1 VNRFNTSTNQNWRI
15 EQILTM
21 ENWKWN
27 NIKLK
32 NPIFIFDLKH
42 PFSYF
47 SPLILY
53 PSKTQRLRSI
63 SYKLGSISYIK
74 NKLVTSVFTAN
85 LVSQDWN
92 KYISIYYVHIPPTY
106 FYFSGYKSHIHMHK
120 FSPLTNSFCQ
130 QITANE
136 WKVTWYNQLQQTISI
151 FCFPFL
157 VLDSSIFCFL
167 FLFWPLLLEPIALL
181 T

>member
-1 VNRFNTSTNQNWRI
+1 VNRFNTSEPNQNWRV
-15 EQILTM
+15 EPILTM

-74 NKLVTSVFTAN
+74 IKLVTSVFTAN

-92 KYISIYYVHIPPTY
+92 KHISIYYVHIPPTY
-106 FYFSGYKSHIHMHK
+106 FYFSWYKSHIHMHK
-120 FSPLTNSFCQ
+120 FCYLFFFSISIWATPTRTYCLVNLNLLSPLF
-130 QITANE
+130 QI
-136 WKVTWYNQLQQTISI
+136 QL
-151 FCFPFL
+151 P
-157 VLDSSIFCFL
+157 
-167 FLFWPLLLEPIALL
+167 
-181 T
+181 